1 MLWLSQ
7 NLSGQKESKQQC
19 PGAWLLRLDSSASR
33 CASLRLAGMH
43 LTRYREILQFI
54 R

>member
-1 MLWLSQ
+1 MLWQSR
-7 NLSGQKESKQQC
+7 NLNGQKETKSQR
-19 PGAWLLRLDSSASR
+19 PGAWLLRLDSGSSR
-33 CASLRLAGMH
+33 CASLRLAGLH